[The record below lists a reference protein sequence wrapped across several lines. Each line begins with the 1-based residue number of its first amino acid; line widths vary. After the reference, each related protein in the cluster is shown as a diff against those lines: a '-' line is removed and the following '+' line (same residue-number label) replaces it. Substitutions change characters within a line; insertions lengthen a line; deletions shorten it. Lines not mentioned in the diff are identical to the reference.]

1 MTTQKRKKTRE
12 FLLFGVKIDDPF
24 LSGGVGSFKVFGVCP
39 LSLATSYNIKD
50 EEEEE
55 EGKKDSED
63 FLSLIFCTRVHT
75 LNRFGLFFD
84 SVGLYVGTSRDHDE
98 RLNTLVVLFLYNT
111 HV

>member
-1 MTTQKRKKTRE
+1 MLEASKS
-12 FLLFGVKIDDPF
+12 LVCVP
-24 LSGGVGSFKVFGVCP
+24 SFVSRDCVV
-39 LSLATSYNIKD
+39 LYIKD

>member
-1 MTTQKRKKTRE
+1 MVMRCVFFCASQSVKLFFFVTTQKRKKTRE

-55 EGKKDSED
+55 GKKDSED
-63 FLSLIFCTRVHT
+63 FLSLF
-75 LNRFGLFFD
+75 
-84 SVGLYVGTSRDHDE
+84 
-98 RLNTLVVLFLYNT
+98 
-111 HV
+111 

>member
-1 MTTQKRKKTRE
+1 MTTQKRKKKTRE

-55 EGKKDSED
+55 GKKDSED
-63 FLSLIFCTRVHT
+63 FLSLFV
-75 LNRFGLFFD
+75 
-84 SVGLYVGTSRDHDE
+84 
-98 RLNTLVVLFLYNT
+98 
-111 HV
+111 

>member
-1 MTTQKRKKTRE
+1 MLEASKS
-12 FLLFGVKIDDPF
+12 LVCVLC
-24 LSGGVGSFKVFGVCP
+24 LSRRR
-39 LSLATSYNIKD
+39 IKD